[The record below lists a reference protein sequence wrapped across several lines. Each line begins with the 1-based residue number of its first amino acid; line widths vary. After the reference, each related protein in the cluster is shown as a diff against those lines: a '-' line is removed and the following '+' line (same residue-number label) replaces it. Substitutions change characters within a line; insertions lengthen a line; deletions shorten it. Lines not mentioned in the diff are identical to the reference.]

1 MQNERREEWTSLLVT
16 IKKLFIQYPVLVR
29 LGQAGTALRCRE
41 VCWEERGRVEAGG
54 RRGSCLPPSQCRV
67 WLLLL
72 ARCLSQ
78 VGGPA
83 GRCACSRFT
92 PVPSAG
98 GGPAGRCVYS
108 RFSPVR
114 SAGQGP
120 AGHCTCSRFTAGC
133 CTCSRFILSP
143 LQGGGLWGQA
153 PCACFLRVHLS

>member
-29 LGQAGTALRCRE
+29 LEQAGTALRCRE
-41 VCWEERGRVEAGG
+41 VRWEERGRVEAGG

-83 GRCACSRFT
+83 GRCADSRFT

-98 GGPAGRCVYS
+98 PGPVGPGTFRLFLTSPSFMRCCSLSV
-108 RFSPVR
+108 
-114 SAGQGP
+114 SAAAEGFPHGDNATSAQGNYLE
-120 AGHCTCSRFTAGC
+120 A
-133 CTCSRFILSP
+133 INLSFN
-143 LQGGGLWGQA
+143 GE
-153 PCACFLRVHLS
+153 